1 MPNMSVCLSSNIIVL
16 LILINSWSS
25 FFHLVRTNLQISLS
39 FMILGILVTFAGVV
53 FVFPLW
59 HRGFFLVGFVCGVL
73 GGKLNWVNNPCYTS
87 CYFPLIS
94 CSSFCPFHLPL
105 IFLVLSYSAVFY
117 SITLGV
123 FLETDMDYA
132 GFFSVNGQSSSGCLG
147 TSFGLAIGS
156 FAINLMGS
164 LVAALAFFYKNLAK
178 KCRSKKEWTTFISFC
193 WIKMSPIS
201 FVSQKKW

>member
-73 GGKLNWVNNPCYTS
+73 GGKLNWVNNLCYTS

-94 CSSFCPFHLPL
+94 CSSF
-105 IFLVLSYSAVFY
+105 LSF
-117 SITLGV
+117 
-123 FLETDMDYA
+123 
-132 GFFSVNGQSSSGCLG
+132 SSSSYFPRSFLFSCLL
-147 TSFGLAIGS
+147 FYNIGS
-156 FAINLMGS
+156 VFRNRHGLCWFLFCKWTIVFRLS
-164 LVAALAFFYKNLAK
+164 WYKF
-178 KCRSKKEWTTFISFC
+178 WISHWLLC
-193 WIKMSPIS
+193 Y
-201 FVSQKKW
+201 